1 MASEYKYKSRR
12 KKVDWDAE
20 IEKTERIKRRGLF
33 MSGLSF
39 ALACVL
45 IFGMGRTTGTD
56 IELPKSVLTALCF
69 FVSCVIFGVVMKRR
83 AKKKQERQEQ
93 AQAREKELQAHE

>member
-1 MASEYKYKSRR
+1 MSEYKYKSRR
-12 KKVDWDAE
+12 KKIDWDKE
-20 IEKTERIKRRGLF
+20 LEKTEKIKRRGFF

-45 IFGMGRTTGTD
+45 IFGMGKATGAE
-56 IELPKSVLTALCF
+56 IEIPRAVLVTVCF

-83 AKKKQERQEQ
+83 SKKKNKSQEQ
-93 AQAREKELQAHE
+93 ENE